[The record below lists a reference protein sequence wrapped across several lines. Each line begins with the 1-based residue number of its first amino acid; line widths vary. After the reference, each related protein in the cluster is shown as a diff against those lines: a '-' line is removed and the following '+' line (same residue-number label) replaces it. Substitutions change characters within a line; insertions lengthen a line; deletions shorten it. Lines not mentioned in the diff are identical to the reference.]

1 MTALRVLVSRL
12 RGLFA
17 TSARLD
23 EEIAAH
29 LDMLAAD
36 LVRRGLTPAAARAQ
50 ARRDFGAITQMREA
64 HRDQRRL
71 PFFDTLS
78 QDLRYA
84 LRQLRRS
91 PGFAAAAILTL
102 ALGIGANAAIYQV
115 LDAVVFRALPVAH
128 SDQLVDVRL
137 MENGKPLRFS
147 YPLYR
152 EMAARQQVVSGMLA
166 ASNEPLHNAIL
177 RGHGAIQT
185 VNASIVSGNYFQV
198 LGVSARRGRTFT
210 DADEHAASPI
220 AVISHAFWQREFA
233 GAAAI
238 GSTLEINRALV
249 TIVGIMPPAFFGDS
263 AGNAPDV
270 WLPMSIQPLV
280 SPSDWR
286 DSPAVTWLQVTARL
300 RPGVSPAQAA
310 SALTAL
316 YRQLPELNI
325 RTAQHAE
332 YQVQL
337 QPANQLLAEL
347 NAQTAHPLY
356 ILIGITAAVL
366 LIACCNLANLL
377 LGRATARTH
386 EIGVRLALGAG
397 RTRMVR
403 HLLTESALLSGLGT
417 LAAAAVAWWGARA
430 LMRAQAWHLAIDP
443 NWRVLGF
450 TTVIAILATLLFGLA
465 PAISATRLDLLP
477 ALAANRRTHSGGR
490 SRQLL
495 GKFLIIA
502 QISISLLLLSGAA
515 LLGRTLWNL
524 QHQDFG
530 FSRGNVLMVD
540 LPVEFGPNM
549 RSRSNAIRPLLYD
562 RLQTLPGVR
571 SAAFSA
577 CGLMS
582 AWQNTGPISSAE
594 RPARKSDYTR
604 FTVVTPHYFETLGIP
619 IIAGRAIDERDR
631 NGAPEVG
638 VLSETAA
645 HTLFGT
651 ANPIGR
657 LISSSYTFDAGKAFE
672 VVGVAHDVRFGPR
685 DPYAFQIYR
694 PFSKSGFPITE
705 VLVRTSGDPASLVG
719 PVRAAIQDLDRALAV
734 GDVSTLQQKIDSG
747 LTHER
752 MMALL
757 SGCFGLLALILTS
770 VGVYGVIAYAVERR
784 TQEIGIRLALGA
796 ARRQVAAMMLRELG
810 PLVFASLILGAAA
823 TLAATRTIRTLLYG
837 IAAGDLT
844 TLAAAALAIAL
855 VAAVAAWLPARRAS
869 RLDPMDALRQE

>member
-1 MTALRVLVSRL
+1 MTALRVLISRL
-12 RGLFA
+12 GGLFA

-29 LDMLAAD
+29 LDMLAGE
-36 LVRRGLTPAAARAQ
+36 LERRGLSPAAARAQ
-50 ARRDFGAITQMREA
+50 ARRDFGAITPMREV

-71 PFFDTLS
+71 PFFDTLA

-115 LDAVVFRALPVAH
+115 LDAVVFRALPVPH
-128 SDQLVDVRL
+128 PEQLVLMQLVR
-137 MENGKPLRFS
+137 NGKPLTFS

-152 EMAARQQVVSGMLA
+152 EMAARQRVLAGTFA
-166 ASNEPLHNAIL
+166 ASTESVVL
-177 RGHGAIQT
+177 RGRRGIET
-185 VNASIVSGNYFQV
+185 VHTSLVTGNYFQV
-198 LGVSARRGRTFT
+198 LGVSARRGRCFT
-210 DADEHAASPI
+210 GADDRAAAPV

-233 GAAAI
+233 GATALGAN
-238 GSTLEINRALV
+238 LQLNRAMV
-249 TIVGIMPPAFFGDS
+249 TVIGIMPPAFFGES
-263 AGNAPDV
+263 AGDVPDI
-270 WLPMSIQPLV
+270 WLPIGMQPLL
-280 SPSDWR
+280 SPSDWL
-286 DSPAVTWLQVTARL
+286 DAPAFSWLKVTARL
-300 RPGVSPAQAA
+300 KPDVSPTQAA
-310 SALTAL
+310 TALTAL
-316 YRQLPELNI
+316 YRQLPGLGSPD
-325 RTAQHAE
+325 

-337 QPANQLLAEL
+337 QPANQILAEL

-377 LGRATARTH
+377 LGRAAARTH
-386 EIGVRLALGAG
+386 EIGVRLAIGAG
-397 RTRMVR
+397 RARIVR
-403 HLLTESALLSGLGT
+403 HLLTESFLLSTLGT
-417 LAAAAVAWWGARA
+417 LAAGALAWWGSRA
-430 LMRAQAWHLAIDP
+430 LIQAQAWHLAVNP
-443 NWRVLGF
+443 TWRALGF
-450 TTVIAILATLLFGLA
+450 TAGIAILATLLFGLV
-465 PAISATRLDLLP
+465 PALSATHFDLLP

-490 SRQLL
+490 SGQWL
-495 GKFLIIA
+495 GKLLIVV
-502 QISISLLLLSGAA
+502 QISTSLLLLSGAA
-515 LLGRTLWNL
+515 LLGLTLWNL
-524 QHQDFG
+524 RHQDFG

-549 RSRSNAIRPLLYD
+549 ASRSNAVRPVLYD

-594 RPARKSDYTR
+594 RPARKTDYTR

-619 IIAGRAIDERDR
+619 LIAGRAIDERDR
-631 NGAPEVG
+631 DGAPQVA

-645 HTLFGT
+645 HTLFGGT
-651 ANPIGR
+651 NPIGR
-657 LISSSYTFDAGKAFE
+657 MVSGSYTFEAGKAFE
-672 VVGVAHDVRFGPR
+672 VVGVAHDVRFSPR

-705 VLVRTSGDPASLVG
+705 VVVRTAGDPASLVG
-719 PVRAAIQDLDRALAV
+719 PVRAAIQDLDPSLAV

-747 LTHER
+747 LVHER

-770 VGVYGVIAYAVERR
+770 VGVYGVIAYAVARR
-784 TQEIGIRLALGA
+784 TREIGIRLALGA
-796 ARRQVAAMMLRELG
+796 ARGQVAAMLLRELG
-810 PLVFASLILGAAA
+810 PLVLASLVLGAGA
-823 TLAATRTIRTLLYG
+823 TLAATRVIRTQLYG
-837 IAAGDLT
+837 VAAGDLT
-844 TLAAAALAIAL
+844 TLGAAACAIAL
-855 VAAVAAWLPARRAS
+855 VAALAAWLPARRAS
-869 RLDPMDALRQE
+869 RLDPMDALRQQ